1 MKIQTL
7 LRHGRRNAP
16 APGTPAWRRYL
27 TASKISA
34 VMRTSPWQT
43 RFQLWHEMAGN
54 IEPSPP
60 HPAVLERGHILESAV
75 AAWVQAHHPEWRVR
89 DCGGRWWQVS
99 GHYAATPDRI
109 LVDAETRDVVG
120 LLEIKTSSHSD
131 GWGTPGT
138 DEIPPLPRP
147 SAMAAP
153 LYGPGLRGRG
163 RPHGPPRIRRV
174 PPPPR

>member
-54 IEPSPP
+54 IEPNPP
-60 HPAVLERGHILESAV
+60 HPAVLERGHILEPAV
-75 AAWVQAHHPEWRVR
+75 PPARPRPASPACP
-89 DCGGRWWQVS
+89 
-99 GHYAATPDRI
+99 T
-109 LVDAETRDVVG
+109 
-120 LLEIKTSSHSD
+120 SHS
-131 GWGTPGT
+131 
-138 DEIPPLPRP
+138 PRKQENK
-147 SAMAAP
+147 
-153 LYGPGLRGRG
+153 
-163 RPHGPPRIRRV
+163 
-174 PPPPR
+174 

>member
-60 HPAVLERGHILESAV
+60 HPAVLERGRAL
-75 AAWVQAHHPEWRVR
+75 
-89 DCGGRWWQVS
+89 
-99 GHYAATPDRI
+99 
-109 LVDAETRDVVG
+109 TRDGVT
-120 LLEIKTSSHSD
+120 IARRTARKTKT
-131 GWGTPGT
+131 G
-138 DEIPPLPRP
+138 
-147 SAMAAP
+147 
-153 LYGPGLRGRG
+153 
-163 RPHGPPRIRRV
+163 V
-174 PPPPR
+174 PYITFTKEAGK